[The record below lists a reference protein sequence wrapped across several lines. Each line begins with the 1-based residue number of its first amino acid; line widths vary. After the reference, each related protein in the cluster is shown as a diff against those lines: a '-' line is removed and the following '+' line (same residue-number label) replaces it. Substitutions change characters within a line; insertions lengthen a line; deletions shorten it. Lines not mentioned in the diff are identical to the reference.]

1 MGIFTRLTEP
11 SSWAAI
17 AAVLA
22 VVGFNVPDAIWQQIV
37 MAGTGVA
44 GLLGLLLKEPGK

>member
-17 AAVLA
+17 AAVL
-22 VVGFNVPDAIWQQIV
+22 VLFGVNVPDPLWQSIV
-37 MAGTGVA
+37 MAGSGLA
-44 GLLGLLLKEPGK
+44 GIGGFFLKERGR